1 MREARSGT
9 DSWCSASPVAQGRGV
24 ATLCLQSAVRSG
36 ARWRR
41 AGPNHCPSGE
51 GGDWAAAS
59 ICVVPK
65 KTGWEKNAGPGHVE
79 VVSKVKEVGERERE
93 RKKDRKKKPRSMKPK
108 VKKEPSAV

>member
-59 ICVVPK
+59 ICVVQK
-65 KTGWEKNAGPGHVE
+65 NRLGKNAGPGHVE
-79 VVSKVKEVGERERE
+79 VVSKVKEVGERER
-93 RKKDRKKKPRSMKPK
+93 
-108 VKKEPSAV
+108 KKER